1 MSEQRG
7 HCWLPLSSPCASSSS
22 KSSGLFSLPRLPS
35 PELIPQDCHL
45 SCPPGLSLDRD
56 CFRKGRETCPV
67 LCHPTQKS
75 SPGGLAS
82 GKVLFFPRE
91 DQEPRLA
98 SFSSQ
103 HGSGRK
109 PYLLGSGLPG
119 GTSWKQY
126 DRREGPFRAGVR
138 GWLRDP
144 SRRVNAS
151 SWAVEERL
159 EIGRWRWEVS
169 VQTCPVESHWWTKMR
184 LSSEETGGRMWGWRM
199 EDVTVHSK
207 VRSFC

>member
-56 CFRKGRETCPV
+56 CFRKGRETRPV

-126 DRREGPFRAGVR
+126 DRRGSISGRGQGVVERPIKESQPIFLSCREAGNREVEMR
-138 GWLRDP
+138 GVCADMP
-144 SRRVNAS
+144 SGESLVN
-151 SWAVEERL
+151 
-159 EIGRWRWEVS
+159 
-169 VQTCPVESHWWTKMR
+169 
-184 LSSEETGGRMWGWRM
+184 
-199 EDVTVHSK
+199 EDDII
-207 VRSFC
+207 